1 MVHRVLVCAL
11 LAALGGAGQ
20 QIRPL
25 AVSLQHGYS
34 RPDLIEWQRI
44 KNSSDVQS
52 LESFVS
58 RYPKSRYSKDAER
71 RLKKIQPEPQTSDG
85 PARKLVEDG
94 KYVVRAVPD
103 DSAKR

>member
-1 MVHRVLVCAL
+1 MALRVFVCAL
-11 LAALGGAGQ
+11 LAALAGAGQ

-25 AVSLQHGYS
+25 AVTLQHGYS
-34 RPDLIEWQRI
+34 RPDSLEWQRI
-44 KNSSDVQS
+44 KNSSDVQT

-58 RYPKSRYSKDAER
+58 RYPKSHYLKDAER
-71 RLKKIQPEPQTSDG
+71 RLKKIQPVTETAEG
-85 PARKLVEDG
+85 PSLKLVEDG